1 MPLDFGVSAFPYER
15 GLLMCISER
24 GRFDHS
30 LGEVGEFTGLL
41 SGIVAVRPLVTWSIV
56 MKHMR
61 CQQESV
67 KL

>member
-1 MPLDFGVSAFPYER
+1 
-15 GLLMCISER
+15 MCISER

-41 SGIVAVRPLVTWSIV
+41 LGFVAVRPLVTWSIV